1 MGIGAG
7 SSVNSSGE
15 RAVIKKLKDLYA
27 ITGEILCV
35 FDVGSN
41 HGQFL
46 QLVSEELM
54 TLPYLVHCFEPDQN
68 SFAILLD
75 KAKTRSNVT
84 LNNFG
89 LGKENGEYELYS
101 DEIGSGLASL
111 SKRKLDHLGIHF
123 NHMSQVRI
131 ERLDSYCSDHSIQ
144 NIDLLKIDVEGH
156 ELDVLQGGL
165 QMIQSKKIG
174 MISFEFGGCNIDSRT
189 YFQDYWYFFQENEFG
204 NIFRITPSG
213 HLQPIQQY
221 KESDEQFRT
230 TNFLVMVDRGKI
242 GINLRL

>member
-15 RAVIKKLKDLYA
+15 RAVINKLKELYA
-27 ITGEILCV
+27 ITGETLCV

-41 HGQFL
+41 QGQFL
-46 QLVSEELM
+46 QLVSDELIGI
-54 TLPYLVHCFEPDQN
+54 PFQVHCFEPEKY
-68 SFAILLD
+68 SFEILFE
-75 KAKTRSNVT
+75 KARTRSNVT

-89 LGKENGEYELYS
+89 LGKESGEYKLFS
-101 DEIGSGLASL
+101 DENGSGLASL

-123 NHMSQVRI
+123 VNASHVRI

-165 QMIQSKKIG
+165 RMIQSKKIR

-213 HLQPIQQY
+213 HLHLIQQY

-230 TNFLVMVDRGKI
+230 TNFLVLSDQEPT
-242 GINLRL
+242 GINSRR